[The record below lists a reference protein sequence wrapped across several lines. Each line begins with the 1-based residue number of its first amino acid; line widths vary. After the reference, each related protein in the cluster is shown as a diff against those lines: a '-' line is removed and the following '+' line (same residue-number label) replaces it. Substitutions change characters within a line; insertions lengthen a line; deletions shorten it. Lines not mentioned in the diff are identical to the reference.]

1 MKVAET
7 TFNINHHCCVSGDI
21 VHILLEVGNVRLQK
35 DPKLRPK
42 LLKFNSAVDGR
53 KKQQDSLQTTSVL
66 LLKTKILNIADR
78 VSDRAKPN

>member
-1 MKVAET
+1 MCILFDAAHSMRLGHLKVAET

-21 VHILLEVGNVRLQK
+21 VQILLEVGNVRVQK

-53 KKQQDSLQTTSVL
+53 KKQQDSL
-66 LLKTKILNIADR
+66 
-78 VSDRAKPN
+78 